1 MVRLKLNEGGFPKV
15 FDQGRGAFSEHLL
28 CTLVAGTTYQLQSQ
42 AECRDRSGTH
52 IQCSKNILGL
62 GCETVLCGSQRA
74 NDCFLL
80 LLVPSLKPQVLFY
93 SGKFISCGFVVKKKM
108 TLSLNGPLVGPW
120 ADRPPTVVC
129 LAKKPPGASATVTSF
144 PKK

>member
-1 MVRLKLNEGGFPKV
+1 MKGDFPRSLIGVGGSTSCVPLRQVLLTSCKARLNVGIGVGHTFSVAKTYWGQGVRR
-15 FDQGRGAFSEHLL
+15 D
-28 CTLVAGTTYQLQSQ
+28 LQP
-42 AECRDRSGTH
+42 
-52 IQCSKNILGL
+52 
-62 GCETVLCGSQRA
+62 TVLRGGQRA
-74 NDCFLL
+74 NDSFLL
-80 LLVPSLKPQVLFY
+80 LLVPLLKPQVLFY

-129 LAKKPPGASATVTSF
+129 LAKKPPGTVTSF